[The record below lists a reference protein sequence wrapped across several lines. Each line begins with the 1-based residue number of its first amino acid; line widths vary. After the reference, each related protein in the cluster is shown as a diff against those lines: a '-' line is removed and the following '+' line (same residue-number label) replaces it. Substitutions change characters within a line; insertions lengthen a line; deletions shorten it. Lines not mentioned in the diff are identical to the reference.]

1 MVGQVRR
8 STTLRILLFDLILC
22 VNDFKMKTMSLF
34 SQTLLRLSGWDL
46 IFKLNSK
53 KEKINT
59 RTLLLEVK
67 KNWINT
73 RTLLW
78 VGSLRDTPPRG
89 SRLWD
94 LKLYCWWVVCG
105 IHRPADWT
113 LIESRLWNLDYPRR
127 MISFRINVGTLLWVG
142 SLRDTP
148 PRGLK
153 TNQSF

>member
-1 MVGQVRR
+1 MIEINTRTLLWVG
-8 STTLRILLFDLILC
+8 SLRDTPPRGFRLYDLILC
-22 VNDFKMKTMSLF
+22 VNDFEMKTMSSF

-59 RTLLLEVK
+59 RTLL
-67 KNWINT
+67 
-73 RTLLW
+73 
-78 VGSLRDTPPRG
+78 
-89 SRLWD
+89 
-94 LKLYCWWVVCG
+94 
-105 IHRPADWT
+105 
-113 LIESRLWNLDYPRR
+113 
-127 MISFRINVGTLLWVG
+127 WVG

>member
-1 MVGQVRR
+1 MIEINTRTLLWVG
-8 STTLRILLFDLILC
+8 SLRDTPPRGFRLYDLILC
-22 VNDFKMKTMSLF
+22 VNDFEMKTMSSF

-89 SRLWD
+89 SRL
-94 LKLYCWWVVCG
+94 
-105 IHRPADWT
+105 
-113 LIESRLWNLDYPRR
+113 
-127 MISFRINVGTLLWVG
+127 
-142 SLRDTP
+142 
-148 PRGLK
+148 
-153 TNQSF
+153 